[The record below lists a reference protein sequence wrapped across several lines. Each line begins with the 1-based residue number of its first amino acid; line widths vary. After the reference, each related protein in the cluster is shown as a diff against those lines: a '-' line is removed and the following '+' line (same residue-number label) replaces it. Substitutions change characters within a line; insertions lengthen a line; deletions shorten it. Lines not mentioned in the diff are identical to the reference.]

1 MSEDVRIPPE
11 RGATAG
17 GLPAGLDMDR
27 EAHDAWF
34 RTRVREA
41 LDDPGAPVPHGQAM
55 EEVRALIDAKR
66 RARS

>member
-17 GLPAGLDMDR
+17 GLDMDR

-41 LDDPGAPVPHGQAM
+41 LDDPGAPAPHGQAM

-66 RARS
+66 RVRS